1 MKNTKSFH
9 EHLNNFNDVS
19 KKLKII
25 FGIGALTIAGFFM
38 VAADHIDAPAVA
50 SGTADITD
58 FYAFQAQDANN
69 VVFVANVQGLLSP
82 SATASAGF
90 DENVLIEFNIDTTGD
105 NVEDL
110 VIQAIPRDGK
120 MYFFGPTTPGNVG
133 LDSSVE
139 TNAVQSSVVISAYG
153 SGALTATNEGMR
165 FFAGPRDD
173 PFFMDFAQYGEIIA
187 GNATGFNS
195 PGSDTFAGTNVMSIV
210 VEVPKSMVGGS
221 GTINTWVEA
230 KTKQ

>member
-1 MKNTKSFH
+1 M
-9 EHLNNFNDVS
+9 

-25 FGIGALTIAGFFM
+25 SGIGTLAVASFFM

-58 FYAFQAQDANN
+58 FYAFEAQNPNN

-82 SATASAGF
+82 SATASAAF

-120 MYFFGPTTPGNVG
+120 MYFFGPTVPGSTG
-133 LDSSVE
+133 LNSAVETTGTESSVKISLYDATPIIE
-139 TNAVQSSVVISAYG
+139 TNA
-153 SGALTATNEGMR
+153 GMT

-187 GNATGFNS
+187 GNATSFNS

-210 VEVPKSMVGGS
+210 VEVPKEMVGGS